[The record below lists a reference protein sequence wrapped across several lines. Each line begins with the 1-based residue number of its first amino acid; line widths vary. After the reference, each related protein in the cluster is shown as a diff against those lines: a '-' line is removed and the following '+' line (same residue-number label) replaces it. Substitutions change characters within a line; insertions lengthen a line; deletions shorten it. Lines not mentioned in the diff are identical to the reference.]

1 MDVEL
6 LNCKGIHLCFAPRRT
21 NLSIPIIVNTV
32 LMDLQQLNLEIKVC
46 VSWHLG
52 ISIVLAGMECATQA
66 SHHDEDLFQP
76 SLFQR

>member
-21 NLSIPIIVNTV
+21 NLSTPIVVSTEF
-32 LMDLQQLNLEIKVC
+32 MDLQQLTLGIKVC

-52 ISIVLAGMECATQA
+52 ISIVLAGMNCASQA
-66 SHHDEDLFQP
+66 GRHDEDLFQP